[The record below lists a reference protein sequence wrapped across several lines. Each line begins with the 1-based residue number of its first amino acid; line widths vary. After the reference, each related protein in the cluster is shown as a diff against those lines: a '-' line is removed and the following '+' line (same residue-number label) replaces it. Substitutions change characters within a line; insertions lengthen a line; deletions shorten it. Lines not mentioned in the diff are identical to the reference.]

1 MSKSGSKLLQKTK
14 MNPIHKVADMET
26 HEQFAGN
33 IFDDTQKKAGLTMRR
48 RRQSHTITKSWKT
61 ETARKT
67 GDYTRERQV
76 PSKKSK
82 EVQTEGS

>member
-1 MSKSGSKLLQKTK
+1 MQKKKEQFTPKYKFLTSSMSKSGSKLLQKTK

-48 RRQSHTITKSWKT
+48 R
-61 ETARKT
+61 
-67 GDYTRERQV
+67 
-76 PSKKSK
+76 
-82 EVQTEGS
+82 